1 LSEGEVILVEIKVLG
16 TGCAKCKQLEKD
28 VFNVLAEMD
37 LAADVE
43 KVQDIKKIMSY
54 KVMSTPA
61 LVVNG
66 KVKVAGRVPRADE
79 LKKLITEEWQ
89 EEGGNGHG

>member
-1 LSEGEVILVEIKVLG
+1 MVEIKVLG

-28 VFNVLAEMD
+28 VFNALAELD

-43 KVQDIKKIMSY
+43 KVQDIKQIMSY

-79 LKKLITEEWQ
+79 LKKLITEER
-89 EEGGNGHG
+89 